1 MIRAQPCP
9 RDFACFLVNGVRHD
23 RKCVH
28 IQPDARTL
36 NNHRRPPDLQMW
48 LYQREC
54 SPTPAT
60 HESFCSTRPSASAS
74 PHTNLFNDGQV
85 IGVCSHDVLGAGSGS
100 LALIPAAQL
109 GLAPRRLASRVGAAG
124 WEWLKRGLQSRKL
137 VCPPA
142 THVH

>member
-9 RDFACFLVNGVRHD
+9 RDFACFLIHGVRDH
-23 RKCVH
+23 RKRVH
-28 IQPDARTL
+28 VQPDTRTL

-74 PHTNLFNDGQV
+74 PHTVYAD
-85 IGVCSHDVLGAGSGS
+85 DDDDEEEEEE
-100 LALIPAAQL
+100 
-109 GLAPRRLASRVGAAG
+109 SRTA
-124 WEWLKRGLQSRKL
+124 RSSSR
-137 VCPPA
+137 
-142 THVH
+142 